1 MGALNHFNLNS
12 YIEKYNTTTFVETG
26 LGRGDGLKYA
36 QNSSFKKLYS
46 IEILQSII
54 DLSKD
59 DFANDERIEI
69 ICANSVDGLKDIFKK
84 TPKDENI
91 LFWADSHFPGYDL
104 GLSAIDAEKD
114 ESIRL
119 PLWNELLLIKESRPQ
134 SKDVILMD
142 DLMIF
147 SEIEVFPHN
156 HLKDV
161 HRIKNEVYKNYLD
174 KIKNLFSETH
184 EYQLFY
190 EDSGYLAIFPK

>member
-1 MGALNHFNLNS
+1 MNSKQGLDCSWWLNATSRSNKNEFKCF
-12 YIEKYNTTTFVETG
+12 IW
-26 LGRGDGLKYA
+26 LKCE
-36 QNSSFKKLYS
+36 QPEGQ
-46 IEILQSII
+46 EI
-54 DLSKD
+54 
-59 DFANDERIEI
+59 
-69 ICANSVDGLKDIFKK
+69 KDIFKK

-147 SEIEVFPHN
+147 SEIEVYFCSKKKK
-156 HLKDV
+156 LRGCFKS
-161 HRIKNEVYKNYLD
+161 
-174 KIKNLFSETH
+174 NLLVGFQEKYFLLMNIT
-184 EYQLFY
+184 
-190 EDSGYLAIFPK
+190 D